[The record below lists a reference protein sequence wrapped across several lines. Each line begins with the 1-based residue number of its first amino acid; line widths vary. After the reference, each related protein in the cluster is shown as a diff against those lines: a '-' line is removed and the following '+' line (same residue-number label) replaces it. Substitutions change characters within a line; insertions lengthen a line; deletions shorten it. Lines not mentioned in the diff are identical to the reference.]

1 MIKGVIR
8 KFTIIIGQMNP
19 FKLILCQTKLF
30 KGKLVGLSF
39 AQTVGTKLI
48 KAWLFGQFLLLLS
61 SVINSIIGIDILH
74 FDSDSEEAESKKP
87 SSEDKGKQVVYREIT
102 QANATYEDIA
112 KNAPKVEVASTA
124 AYNARAQAM
133 MSNYINININ
143 NIRAEMI
150 RLGLD
155 SREAETQE
163 EMELKERYAREV
175 KALAEVDRAGF
186 LSLIQAEKDKLL
198 LGKLSEV
205 STGVKRDLTEGKE
218 SASKKVNIDTPKD
231 SK

>member
-1 MIKGVIR
+1 MKN
-8 KFTIIIGQMNP
+8 KIIIG
-19 FKLILCQTKLF
+19 K
-30 KGKLVGLSF
+30 
-39 AQTVGTKLI
+39 
-48 KAWLFGQFLLLLS
+48 
-61 SVINSIIGIDILH
+61 IDN
-74 FDSDSEEAESKKP
+74 
-87 SSEDKGKQVVYREIT
+87 R
-102 QANATYEDIA
+102 DIA

-175 KALAEVDRAGF
+175 KALAEGAR
-186 LSLIQAEKDKLL
+186 
-198 LGKLSEV
+198 
-205 STGVKRDLTEGKE
+205 EGGLKF
-218 SASKKVNIDTPKD
+218 
-231 SK
+231 